1 MQKQILFATFMMLG
15 RPQRNK
21 RGLVD
26 TYPIDSG
33 VGDGYQNNRRRFGSS
48 NGGRY
53 PQQSAGGRGRYP
65 AQQHQSG
72 GSRSG
77 GRYPVQQPQRRN
89 QYNQQS
95 RGPDRFQQQNF
106 RPNNDDYY
114 YDDDE
119 SQKAGLFSMLTFFWR
134 CFDSL
139 GNSLT
144 KSIIRDS
151 GLSFL
156 KDF

>member
-1 MQKQILFATFMMLG
+1 MLG

-33 VGDGYQNNRRRFGSS
+33 GGVGDGYQNNRRRFGS
-48 NGGRY
+48 NGGRYPQQSASTY

-65 AQQHQSG
+65 AQQQQSG

-89 QYNQQS
+89 QYNQQN

-119 SQKAGLFSMLTFFWR
+119 SQKAGLFSML
-134 CFDSL
+134 
-139 GNSLT
+139 N
-144 KSIIRDS
+144 I
-151 GLSFL
+151 
-156 KDF
+156 

>member
-1 MQKQILFATFMMLG
+1 MQKQILFATFIMLG

-33 VGDGYQNNRRRFGSS
+33 VGDGYQNNRRRFGSG
-48 NGGRY
+48 NGGRYPQQSASTY

-65 AQQHQSG
+65 AQQQQSG
-72 GSRSG
+72 GGRSG

-119 SQKAGLFSMLTFFWR
+119 SQKAKLFSMLTFFR
-134 CFDSL
+134 TTFEDVL
-139 GNSLT
+139 LV
-144 KSIIRDS
+144 
-151 GLSFL
+151 
-156 KDF
+156 